1 MTQTQALPTE
11 AASPNHRFGHAV
23 IAAAALV
30 IAVAIALVTLVLMR
44 DDAGAPTDPIVPAG
58 NVPACPLRG
67 VC

>member
-11 AASPNHRFGHAV
+11 AASANHRFGHAV

-30 IAVAIALVTLVLMR
+30 IAVAVALVTLVLLR
-44 DDAGAPTDPIVPAG
+44 DDVSAPADPTGPAG